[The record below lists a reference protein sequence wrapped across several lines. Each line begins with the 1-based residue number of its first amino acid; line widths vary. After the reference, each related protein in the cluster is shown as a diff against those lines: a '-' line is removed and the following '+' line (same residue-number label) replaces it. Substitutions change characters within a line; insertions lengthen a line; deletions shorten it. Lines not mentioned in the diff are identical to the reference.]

1 MTAEYDYT
9 RIPDLPASVCIAPLK
24 KPERLRADWL
34 EPAQRQY
41 STADHRIWDELYARQ
56 IQLMPGHACKEFM
69 LGLEKLDLGRGG
81 VPDFNAMSEELKA
94 LTGWSRRAGANADS
108 GPRFLL
114 SPRKQAF
121 SRPATSS
128 VHASSS
134 TTSRSR
140 TFSTTCS
147 GTCRC

>member
-69 LGLEKLDLGRGG
+69 LGLDKLDLGRGG

-94 LTGWSRRAGANADS
+94 LTGWSVVPVPMLIPDHVFYYHLANRRFPAGNFIRS
-108 GPRFLL
+108 
-114 SPRKQAF
+114 
-121 SRPATSS
+121 
-128 VHASSS
+128 ASSS

-147 GTCRC
+147 GMRRC